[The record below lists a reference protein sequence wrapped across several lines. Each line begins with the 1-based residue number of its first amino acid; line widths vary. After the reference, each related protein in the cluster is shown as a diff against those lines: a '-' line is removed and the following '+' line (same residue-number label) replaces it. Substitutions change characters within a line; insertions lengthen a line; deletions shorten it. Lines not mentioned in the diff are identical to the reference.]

1 MKTGRIPEPTCTL
14 VSVHSGRNP
23 PARTNV
29 LHLEKPMERALLA
42 MLTKTVREIE
52 RQKPGTI
59 ELLRNALDV
68 LEAERDARRKADV
81 DRSPVT

>member
-1 MKTGRIPEPTCTL
+1 M
-14 VSVHSGRNP
+14 
-23 PARTNV
+23 
-29 LHLEKPMERALLA
+29 EKALLA

-68 LEAERDARRKADV
+68 IEAEREASRKDDV
-81 DRSPVT
+81 GRHGDSPSTELE

>member
-1 MKTGRIPEPTCTL
+1 MYLDRRSSRQESTSSKNHPHPEYL
-14 VSVHSGRNP
+14 M
-23 PARTNV
+23 
-29 LHLEKPMERALLA
+29 EKALLA

-68 LEAERDARRKADV
+68 IEAEREASRKDDDRRHGD
-81 DRSPVT
+81 SPSTELE

>member
-1 MKTGRIPEPTCTL
+1 
-14 VSVHSGRNP
+14 
-23 PARTNV
+23 
-29 LHLEKPMERALLA
+29 MERALLA